1 MQWHAVQGYIPVLRD
16 LRDAS
21 RVDVT
26 LQNKNLAISAAV
38 SIPACQLPTSS
49 RLTYKLQGNGL

>member
-1 MQWHAVQGYIPVLRD
+1 MQCHAVQGYIPVLRD

-26 LQNKNLAISAAV
+26 LQNNILAISAAGV
-38 SIPACQLPTSS
+38 NPCLPTSNVFPS
-49 RLTYKLQGNGL
+49 RLQVTG